1 MAEKQ
6 PTTSLLFFVVDP
18 VDVTDSVREFVAA
31 LGRERV
37 WTESPPEYVY
47 EVDTL
52 DATQAAD
59 EPIVTCG
66 GALTLYRI
74 DGDRLARLTPGVAA
88 AQLADVEYLVKRLE
102 SLSLEAGYTIEIEY
116 GGEGVGQIE
125 GGHSSKGILVGLL
138 DEWRKAL

>member
-102 SLSLEAGYTIEIEY
+102 S
-116 GGEGVGQIE
+116 
-125 GGHSSKGILVGLL
+125 
-138 DEWRKAL
+138 R